1 MNLSVNKLA
10 EIKSA
15 EEEYKSLVAQKQR
28 PKGKK
33 RDWIGQ
39 KVGLKG
45 RRVQDYLSY
54 KQHSRKSKIESD
66 AANYKN
72 LEDHLMH
79 KLSTKVTISS
89 HKLSIY
95 FRDCD
100 DLNEILSLLNLLY
113 DE

>member
-1 MNLSVNKLA
+1 MNLSVDKLA
-10 EIKSA
+10 EIKLA
-15 EEEYKSLVAQKQR
+15 EAEYKSLVAQKQR

-33 RDWIGQ
+33 RDWIGR

-54 KQHSRKSKIESD
+54 KQHSRKSKVESD
-66 AANYKN
+66 VTNYKD
-72 LEDHLMH
+72 LENHLMH
-79 KLSTKVTISS
+79 KLSTKVTIRS

-113 DE
+113 DD